1 LKEMYKLSI
10 CSRWGHLNLES
21 VFISS

>member
-1 LKEMYKLSI
+1 MYKLSI